1 MKRAITI
8 TLTLILTV
16 IGFGL
21 AGNSD
26 YEEDLRQ
33 ERDYCA
39 RVRDRVHTDYNNLQS
54 VCEERYGNTD
64 NQSLE
69 IQNE

>member
-8 TLTLILTV
+8 TLIFTLTV

-39 RVRDRVHTDYNNLQS
+39 RVKDRVHTDYNNLQS
-54 VCEERYGNTD
+54 VCEERYWNTD
-64 NQSLE
+64 NHSLE
-69 IQNE
+69 TTK